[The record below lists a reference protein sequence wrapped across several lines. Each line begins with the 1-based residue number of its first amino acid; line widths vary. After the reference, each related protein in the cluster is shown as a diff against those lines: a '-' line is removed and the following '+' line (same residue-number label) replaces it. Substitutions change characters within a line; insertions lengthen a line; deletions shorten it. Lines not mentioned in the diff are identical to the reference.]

1 MAEYGERHEELVE
14 LDADVVALSV
24 DAPGRS
30 RALARQLRL
39 PFTLLCDPSREVV
52 TAYGLLNSGE
62 KGGIAYPAT
71 FVLDPDLQI
80 RFRSLDR
87 TAERVKL
94 DPLLSF
100 LGDGSPPIG
109 RSRVVP
115 RPRELLRVM
124 LNSVRGGIVSPR
136 E

>member
-1 MAEYGERHEELVE
+1 MAEYGKRYEELVA

-30 RALARQLRL
+30 RNLARQLRL
-39 PFTLLCDPSREVV
+39 PFKLLCDPSREVV
-52 TAYGLLNSGE
+52 AAYGLLNNRE
-62 KGGIAYPAT
+62 KDGIAYPAT
-71 FVLDPDLQI
+71 FVLDPDLQV

-94 DPLLSF
+94 DPLMSF
-100 LGDGSPPIG
+100 LGGGAPPTA

-115 RPRELLRVM
+115 RPRELLRAV
-124 LNSVRGGIVSPR
+124 LNSARGGIVSPR
-136 E
+136 R